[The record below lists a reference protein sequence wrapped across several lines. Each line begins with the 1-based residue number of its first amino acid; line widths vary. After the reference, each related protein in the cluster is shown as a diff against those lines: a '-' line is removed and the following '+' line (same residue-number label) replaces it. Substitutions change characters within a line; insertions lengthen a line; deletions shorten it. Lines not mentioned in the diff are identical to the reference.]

1 MPRDI
6 HPLNDLDL
14 DTAFSGRMLESKN
27 YSAKLSKR
35 AARRIIQ
42 RAFVLMGREK
52 SLRQHIRET
61 ELTTLWVLEDWDLA
75 WTVVLR
81 RARFE
86 VERRPARHPDVTLTW
101 PTAEEFFLR
110 AEQAG
115 AGAPPVNLLPAEGH
129 RLFFEPLLR
138 GFFKA
143 LRHVLE
149 NPVDDVGE
157 SLL

>member
-1 MPRDI
+1 M
-6 HPLNDLDL
+6 HDLDL
-14 DTAFSGRMLESKN
+14 DTPFTGRMLESEN
-27 YSAKLSKR
+27 YSTKLSKR

-75 WTVVLR
+75 WTVVLHR
-81 RARFE
+81 GRFE

-101 PTAEEFFLR
+101 PTAEEFFEQ
-110 AEQAG
+110 AEQSG
-115 AGAPPVNLLPAEGH
+115 AGAPPGNLLPAEGH
-129 RLFFEPLLR
+129 RRFFEPLLR
-138 GFFKA
+138 GFYKA
-143 LRHVLE
+143 LRHVLG